1 VEEAVIAPMTTLCVV
16 VYVPGAGLN
25 VGLAVTGMIVYTAE
39 LTGLAESPVATA
51 IALRVSVAET
61 VIGLV

>member
-1 VEEAVIAPMTTLCVV
+1 
-16 VYVPGAGLN
+16 
-25 VGLAVTGMIVYTAE
+25 MIVYTAE